1 MPQVHRDANDGVG
14 QAPGHDDDPR
24 LADARRQTGDA
35 QTTWRA
41 VLAGGSGAPGLA
53 RREIAAHLDGELGSE
68 RSKDMVLLTGE
79 LVTNS
84 VLHADPE
91 SAPDIVLE
99 LIIGPDAVR
108 VVVTDGGSATVPTI
122 QPMDAKRPGGRGL
135 FLVESMSDRWGMTRD
150 GPRATQV
157 WFEMLRRRA
166 APSAEGRLH

>member
-1 MPQVHRDANDGVG
+1 MIRAS
-14 QAPGHDDDPR
+14 
-24 LADARRQTGDA
+24 QTGDA

-41 VLAGGSGAPGLA
+41 VLEGGSGAPGLA

-68 RSKDMVLLTGE
+68 RSKDMVLLMGE

-91 SAPDIVLE
+91 SAQDIVLE